1 MPSFT
6 KPLSY
11 AALMLCLH
19 IAPGVA
25 EAGEYAARIEYADLD
40 RVDDGYDVQAHIDY
54 QLSPTAKEALHKGVR
69 LTWDVAI
76 ELRQPG
82 VLWDT
87 IIHKHKLTYS
97 LQFHALLNQYVV
109 QTPFD
114 RSEMFLTLSAAMNFM
129 AAVHDSMP
137 IPAELVVGGTPYLLA
152 VKTQFNREQLPIP
165 LRPVAYLDNQWFLS
179 SAWHTWPIQK

>member
-1 MPSFT
+1 
-6 KPLSY
+6 
-11 AALMLCLH
+11 MLCLQL
-19 IAPGVA
+19 APGLVKA
-25 EAGEYAARIEYADLD
+25 SDYAARIEYAELQPLD
-40 RVDDGYDVQAHIDY
+40 QGYTVRAHIDY
-54 QLSPTAKEALHKGVR
+54 RLSPTAKEALHKGVR
-69 LTWDVAI
+69 LTWEVTI

-82 VLWDT
+82 ALWDT

-129 AAVHDSMP
+129 AAVHDSTP
-137 IPAELVVGGTPYLLA
+137 IPAERVTAGTPYLLA

-165 LRPVAYLDNQWFLS
+165 LRPVAYLDNRWFLS
-179 SAWHTWPIQK
+179 SAWYTWPIQK